1 MAEHSQAAKMI
12 DPSEPPGQLAA
23 IGEMAGIRGAGFCAD
38 RILVLTND
46 QYAEKNNE

>member
-23 IGEMAGIRGAGFCAD
+23 IGEMAGIRGNIT
-38 RILVLTND
+38 RYNLLSKYWLWEVR
-46 QYAEKNNE
+46 